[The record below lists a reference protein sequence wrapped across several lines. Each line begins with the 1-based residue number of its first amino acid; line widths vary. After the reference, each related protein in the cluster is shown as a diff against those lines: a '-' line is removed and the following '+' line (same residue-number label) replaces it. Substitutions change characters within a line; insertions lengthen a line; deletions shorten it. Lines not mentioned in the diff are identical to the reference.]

1 MDNVATASNG
11 CSGIGNAREHCDK
24 VERSDVMGGSGE
36 EDYVVIVYREVE
48 RTVDVGS
55 ANVDEVE
62 ETGVERRES
71 SIWF

>member
-1 MDNVATASNG
+1 
-11 CSGIGNAREHCDK
+11 
-24 VERSDVMGGSGE
+24 MGGSGE

-48 RTVDVGS
+48 RTVNVGS